1 MAGTYDDILAGGTYG
16 DILAG
21 QQKQPQKKLLTPAQ
35 AARAGAEKGLA
46 ATIQGPTFGFGDEL
60 TAALA
65 TLPAALNA
73 DTPLRDT
80 YIAIR
85 DQQRAKIEEAR
96 KQNPNLMTAT
106 GLAASAPTM
115 LIPGVNVGVANQ
127 LAARVLSGAV
137 TGGLFGAVTGA
148 GESTA
153 EDALGVLTD
162 AAKGGGTSAAMGGA
176 APIVTNAVG
185 KAVKIIVNKTRQ
197 GDRIERIGKAA
208 AENVGRISSGIG
220 SMINDAA
227 ESMSPRNYA
236 REKVGEALAT
246 DVGLEGGT
254 VGQGV
259 DRAARRMR
267 TLGEGSAIVDA
278 GKRETRRLAD
288 ITVTAGGTAGNR
300 LDALKRSRDVARGDR
315 LAQQSAEALGTGG
328 KLLPDAIRE
337 LEAKQAAAAA
347 PHYQS
352 LEGARV
358 TIDRDLQGILQRS
371 RSYFADAEKL
381 AEVSGAKDPALSAL
395 MKRVYED
402 GGLMLSKPS
411 TEIGKLDVLKQTLY
425 DAATKASKN
434 GDKNLA
440 RELHGLRRALISKLE
455 QASPVDARGRSI
467 YRMAN
472 DAWAGPAQ
480 AKDAAEVGANFL
492 SLSKNE
498 LDEAI
503 AGMGAAERE
512 AMRIGAAQALREQV
526 GTQAG
531 QTKLLKM
538 QVEPATRDR
547 LKAVFGNDYRKIQ
560 KITMIEAKRKEIND
574 IGAGSKTAQR
584 MQAGTD
590 LDESAVAQG
599 AADMAQGGNFFATL
613 ARNARGLTSTPQPV
627 RNEIGKILFS
637 PNGQKYL
644 DEIRAYQAAV
654 DAERMRRAQ
663 AAGKFVGI
671 IPGIQ

>member
-162 AAKGGGTSAAMGGA
+162 AAKGGGMSAAMGGA
-176 APIVTNAVG
+176 VPVVTNAVG
-185 KAVKIIVNKTRQ
+185 RTGAWAINKAGAGQKL
-197 GDRIERIGKAA
+197 ERAGKRMAA
-208 AENVGRISSGIG
+208 GVGRVSQGIG
-220 SMINDAA
+220 STINDVA
-227 ESMSPRNYA
+227 ESVSPRNYA
-236 REKVGEALAT
+236 KEKVGQALAE

-254 VGQGV
+254 VEQGV
-259 DRAARRMR
+259 RRAARRMG
-267 TLGEGSAIVDA
+267 TLGEGSTIVDT
-278 GKRETRRLAD
+278 GKRNTRALAD
-288 ITVTAGGTAGNR
+288 IVSVTSGTSGNR
-300 LDALKRSRDVARGDR
+300 LDALKRARAATRGDR
-315 LAQQSAEALGTGG
+315 LAQQSADALGTGG
-328 KLLPDAIRE
+328 EMLDDALAKLRTE
-337 LEAKQAAAAA
+337 RSQAAGPLYKAIEDTPVVVDDELADLLSRTKRAHGKAAELA
-347 PHYQS
+347 QW
-352 LEGARV
+352 EGRALDLSKV
-358 TIDRDLQGILQRS
+358 KAGDTLKMRDLTELKEALDDVERGLRQAEGSAKSAFR
-371 RSYFADAEKL
+371 ADTART
-381 AEVSGAKDPALSAL
+381 ALI
-395 MKRVYED
+395 D
-402 GGLMLSKPS
+402 
-411 TEIGKLDVLKQTLY
+411 KLDRISPK
-425 DAATKASKN
+425 
-434 GDKNLA
+434 DKDGN
-440 RELHGLRRALISKLE
+440 
-455 QASPVDARGRSI
+455 SI
-467 YRMAN
+467 YKAAR
-472 DAWAGPAQ
+472 DAWAGPS
-480 AKDAAEVGANFL
+480 AAIEAADVGANFL
-492 SLSKNE
+492 KMTP
-498 LDEAI
+498 DEIGA
-503 AGMGAAERE
+503 AVRRMGASERE
-512 AMRIGAAQALREQV
+512 AMRLGAAQALREQV

-547 LKAVFGNDYRKIQ
+547 LKAVFGNDYRKIS
-560 KITMIEAKRKEIND
+560 KIVAVEGKRKEIEKL
-574 IGAGSKTAQR
+574 GVGSQTEPR
-584 MQAGTD
+584 RQAGVD
-590 LDESAVAQG
+590 LDTSAIEQG
-599 AADMAQGGNFFATL
+599 VDIATTGGQNWLQKLAMA
-613 ARNARGLTSTPQPV
+613 ARGGIETPKDV

-671 IPGIQ
+671 FPGIQ